1 MDKIKV
7 FLSSRVNS
15 QSKPEKLNRIFTLKE
30 LRRFLRDKL
39 EAETL
44 FEEKI
49 WDVIINETD
58 FGSPIGRNAFDNC
71 MKKMREANV
80 IVMLYNG
87 ETGWGIDQESN
98 GMCHEEF
105 LIATNEFS
113 GMAFALDLR
122 FWFDRD
128 ETGPLAEK
136 NRNFAIDIQD
146 SFDHM
151 ESPDDSIKTV
161 DELFEFIL
169 IQVKRYLLVSIHS
182 SFQTQKRIVSAS
194 SVFGATLDWSK
205 LNYTEREEGLKTEL
219 SKTFSSLPDFETV
232 LKEFHGIPDHMSVA
246 DARNRIGRPFVY
258 EHKLIIDRKETSG
271 VIHIIAVYGNVT
283 EIQSKSLVGYPDIT
297 VIKGPFGFY
306 LWEKNVHI
314 QILFLRNCINPQTV
328 RTRLSEVINWLNSSR
343 EKSKILVRAE
353 GRYSIL
359 KTINEVS
366 QVDNVF
372 QL

>member
-15 QSKPEKLNRIFTLKE
+15 QSNPGKLDRFFSLGE
-30 LRRFLRDKL
+30 LRKFLRDRL

-58 FGSPIGRNAFDNC
+58 FDSPIGRNAFDNC
-71 MKKMREANV
+71 MQNLRESNV
-80 IVMLYNG
+80 IIILFNG

-105 LIATNEFS
+105 LIAANEYA

-122 FWFDRD
+122 TYFNQNNN
-128 ETGPLAEK
+128 GPLAEK
-136 NRNFAIDIQD
+136 NRNFALDVQD

-151 ESPDDSIKTV
+151 VSPDDSIMTV
-161 DELFEFIL
+161 NGLFEFIL
-169 IQVKRYLLVSIHS
+169 IQVKRYLLVSIRS
-182 SFQTQKRIVSAS
+182 SFKTQKRIVSAS

-205 LNYTEREEGLKTEL
+205 LNYLEREERLKTEL
-219 SKTFSSLPDFETV
+219 AKSFSALPDFEAV

-246 DARNRIGRPFVY
+246 DARNKIGRPFVY
-258 EHKLIIDRKETSG
+258 EHKLITDRKESSG
-271 VIHIIAVYGNVT
+271 VIHIIGVFGNVT
-283 EIQSKSLVGYPDIT
+283 EIQAKSLVGYPDIT

-306 LWEKNVHI
+306 LWGKNVHI
-314 QILFLRNCINPQTV
+314 QIFFLRNCINPQTV

-343 EKSKILVRAE
+343 EKSKILIRAKA
-353 GRYSIL
+353 RYSIL
-359 KTINEVS
+359 SAIKAVS
-366 QVDNVF
+366 QI
-372 QL
+372 